1 MYSSVVVAAIII
13 ARLFI
18 IQVVRG
24 DEFYEMASRQY
35 SRPMPDIFSRG
46 TIYFTEKNGNLV
58 SAATLKTNYILAI
71 NPTLIRDPEKV
82 FEQISSFVLFDKE
95 IFLAKATKVGD
106 TYEVVGPIND
116 EEASEKLRELNI
128 SGLYVFREK
137 SRFYPAGNLASHVL
151 GIVAQSK
158 EDGERF
164 LGRYG
169 IEKNYED
176 LLHRDSESVYV
187 NFFAEIFSNIKNTI
201 LGGEESFSGDVVLN
215 IEPTAQGVL
224 EGELASINK
233 KYSSRSTGGI
243 IMDPKTGKVLG
254 MASFPD
260 FDPNNFAKE
269 KSVSIFRNPLVEN
282 VFEMGSTIKPITVA
296 AGLDAGIITSDS
308 TYNDTGFI
316 ILNNRRIEN
325 YDGRARGVT
334 TMQEA
339 LGNSLNMGM
348 IHIMQKLGKERFS
361 KYMLSFGFGEKTGID
376 LPNEVKG
383 LVKNL
388 GSRYEV
394 DYATASFGQG
404 IAISPIEAATALSV
418 LSNGGLK
425 VTPSVVDKLKYR
437 VGLDG
442 THEQAAPKRII
453 GDKASAEITKM
464 LVKVVDENLL
474 GGTFKLKNYSVAAKT
489 GTALLVNGS
498 GGYYDDRYI
507 HTFFGYFP
515 AYDPKFLVFLYTVD
529 PKGVEYASHSLTE
542 PFFNVAKFL
551 LGYYEVAPDR

>member
-1 MYSSVVVAAIII
+1 MYASVVVAAIII

-18 IQVVRG
+18 VQVVRG

-58 SAATLKTNYILAI
+58 SAAALKTNYILAI
-71 NPTLIRDPEKV
+71 NPTLIKNPAKV
-82 FEQISSFVLFDKE
+82 YEQISPFVSFDKE
-95 IFLAKATKVGD
+95 LFVAKASKIGD
-106 TYEVVGPIND
+106 TYEVVGVIND
-116 EEASEKLRELNI
+116 EEASEKLRELNM
-128 SGLYVFREK
+128 SGLYIFREK
-137 SRFYPAGNLASHVL
+137 VRFYPAGNLASHVL

-169 IEKNYED
+169 IEKHYED

-201 LGGEESFSGDVVLN
+201 LGNESSLSGDVILN
-215 IEPTAQGVL
+215 IEPATQGVL
-224 EGELASINK
+224 EGELVSINK

-243 IMDPKTGKVLG
+243 VMNPKTGRVVG
-254 MASFPD
+254 MASFPG
-260 FDPNNFAKE
+260 FDPNNFSTE

-282 VFEMGSTIKPITVA
+282 VFEMGSTIKPITIA
-296 AGLDAGIITSDS
+296 AGLDAGIIKPES

-316 ILNNRRIEN
+316 VLNNRRIEN
-325 YDGRARGVT
+325 YDGRARGPT
-334 TMQEA
+334 TIQDA

-361 KYMLSFGFGEKTGID
+361 KYMLSFGLGEKTGID

-388 GSRYEV
+388 SSRYEV

-404 IAISPIEAATALSV
+404 IAVSPIEIATALSV
-418 LSNGGLK
+418 LGNGGLK
-425 VTPSVVDKLKYR
+425 VTPSVVDKVKYR
-437 VGLDG
+437 VGIDG
-442 THEQAAPKRII
+442 EHEQMAAKRII
-453 GDKASAEITKM
+453 SERASEEITNM
-464 LVKVVDENLL
+464 LVKVVDENLR
-474 GGTFKLKNYSVAAKT
+474 GGIFKLKNYSVAAKT

-498 GGYYDDRYI
+498 GGYYDDRYV

-515 AYDPKFLVFLYTVD
+515 AHDPKFLVFLYTVD

-542 PFFNVAKFL
+542 PFFNIAKFL
-551 LGYYEVAPDR
+551 LSYYEIAPDR